1 MERTGD
7 QPRDGTPVQRVEVS
21 ISARSVGILLALA
34 ALIAIA
40 ILVLDTLVSIAI
52 ALVFAL
58 ALSVPV
64 DALERRGMRR
74 SLAAV
79 LVFAVA
85 FICIFVLVAAIANP
99 VYNEIRAF
107 ADALPGYVDDLEND
121 SAIQGLI
128 QDADLTEKI
137 KDGLQDFAGEIPST
151 ASALLGTAGGI
162 FSSVLNLITLTFL
175 TLYLVLELPR
185 IQHGI
190 AALMRPENGE
200 RFEALSSEVARSVSM
215 AVLGN
220 IAISVLAGVVM
231 GGAAWALGL
240 PYPIVLGIV
249 VGLLDLIP
257 TIGATIA
264 AVILGLVALTVGIV
278 PAILIVLIDLVYQQ
292 IENYIVQPAVMRE
305 AVELSAFTTVAV
317 VIIGL
322 ALLGVVGA
330 IIAVPVAGA
339 IRLILLDMSRERRER
354 MAALRASA

>member
-1 MERTGD
+1 
-7 QPRDGTPVQRVEVS
+7 
-21 ISARSVGILLALA
+21 
-34 ALIAIA
+34 
-40 ILVLDTLVSIAI
+40 
-52 ALVFAL
+52 
-58 ALSVPV
+58 
-64 DALERRGMRR
+64 
-74 SLAAV
+74 
-79 LVFAVA
+79 
-85 FICIFVLVAAIANP
+85 
-99 VYNEIRAF
+99 
-107 ADALPGYVDDLEND
+107 
-121 SAIQGLI
+121 
-128 QDADLTEKI
+128 
-137 KDGLQDFAGEIPST
+137 
-151 ASALLGTAGGI
+151 
-162 FSSVLNLITLTFL
+162 
-175 TLYLVLELPR
+175 
-185 IQHGI
+185 
-190 AALMRPENGE
+190 
-200 RFEALSSEVARSVSM
+200 M

-257 TIGATIA
+257 TIGATMA

-339 IRLILLDMSRERRER
+339 IRLILLDMSRQRRER